1 MVSQG
6 NLFPSGVAENVR
18 AKLARQTLVSARD
31 LLPIRDRLREQ
42 LINSGRPGPSHVA
55 HGAGISCDHR
65 IGRYQQNAFDRR
77 LRDEQTIEGVLVDRR
92 QIGDGN
98 DVLAAMASSS

>member
-1 MVSQG
+1 LVSQG

-55 HGAGISCDHR
+55 HGAGI
-65 IGRYQQNAFDRR
+65 GRYQQNAFDRR